1 MKYNGKCE
9 SEALTCFISF
19 NLLLISENSSYSF
32 EIISSLLQEII
43 YYIVCMGG
51 IDENSVDMCEKI
63 YFVVKNISNR
73 NKLALDIFEREK
85 IT

>member
-1 MKYNGKCE
+1 
-9 SEALTCFISF
+9 
-19 NLLLISENSSYSF
+19 
-32 EIISSLLQEII
+32 
-43 YYIVCMGG
+43 MGG

-73 NKLALDIFEREK
+73 NKLALDIFEREE